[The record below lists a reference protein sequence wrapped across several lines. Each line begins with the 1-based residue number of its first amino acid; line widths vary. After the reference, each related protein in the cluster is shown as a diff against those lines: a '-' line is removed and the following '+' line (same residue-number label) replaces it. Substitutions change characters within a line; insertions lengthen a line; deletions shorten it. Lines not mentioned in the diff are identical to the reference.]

1 MGPEGEKETV
11 RPGGEDPLPG
21 TTRPER
27 AEGRGGR
34 WRGYPRRIF
43 RSGTTLLLLA
53 AVLVAA
59 FAVYWFRY
67 RPWVSTDDAQV
78 DSHINTV
85 SARVGGY
92 VTRVNVD
99 DNRKVEAGAILAE
112 IDPSRYR
119 IALDKA
125 KAEYADAV
133 ASAEAARTGVP
144 IASVTTASQ
153 LTTARAAVEN
163 GRAGIVAA
171 ERQLEG
177 AQARER
183 EAEAN
188 DARAQKDLQRYTMLV
203 SRDAVARQTY
213 DLAVSTAK
221 ASAASLD
228 VARAATH
235 AAGEQVVQARGRL
248 AQTQAELRTAGTGP
262 RQISI
267 TRARADSADAAV
279 KKAQTALEQARL
291 NLQYTKVVA
300 PVSGIVGN
308 RTVEVGQ
315 NVSPGQTL
323 LSIVQVGDL
332 WVTANFKET
341 QIRGMKPGRLVR
353 IYVDVNGRTY
363 EGRVDSIGA
372 ASGARFSLFPPEN
385 ATGNYVKVVQRV
397 PVKIVF
403 GNGQDVERML
413 RPGMSVE
420 PEVKVR

>member
-1 MGPEGEKETV
+1 MEPESEKEMA
-11 RPGGEDPLPG
+11 RPGGENPLPG
-21 TTRPER
+21 TTASER
-27 AEGRGGR
+27 AERGGGGPR
-34 WRGYPRRIF
+34 SYLRGVF
-43 RSGTTLLLLA
+43 RSRTTLLLPV
-53 AVLVAA
+53 AVLFAA

-78 DSHINTV
+78 DGHISTV

-92 VTRVNVD
+92 VTRVNVE
-99 DNRKVEAGAILAE
+99 DNRKVEVGAILAE
-112 IDPSRYR
+112 IDPSGYR
-119 IALDKA
+119 IALNKA
-125 KAEYADAV
+125 EAEYADAT

-153 LTTARAAVEN
+153 LATARAAVEN
-163 GRAGIVAA
+163 ARAGVAAA
-171 ERQLEG
+171 ERELEA

-188 DARAQKDLQRYTMLV
+188 NARAQKDLQRYDLLV

-213 DLAVSTAK
+213 DLAVATAK
-221 ASAASLD
+221 VSAASLD
-228 VARAATH
+228 VERAATH
-235 AAGEQVVQARGRL
+235 AAGEQVIQARDRL

-262 RQISI
+262 QQISI

-279 KKAQTALEQARL
+279 KKARTTMEQARL
-291 NLQYTKVVA
+291 NLQYTKVLA
-300 PVSGIVGN
+300 PVSGIVGD

-341 QIRGMKPGRLVR
+341 QIRGMKPGQPAR
-353 IYVDVNGRTY
+353 IYVDANGRTY
-363 EGRVDSIGA
+363 KGRVDSIGG

-403 GNGQDVERML
+403 ENGQDVERML

>member
-1 MGPEGEKETV
+1 MEPNDGKEMRQQEDNGPGSGAAEKGSPEG
-11 RPGGEDPLPG
+11 GGG
-21 TTRPER
+21 
-27 AEGRGGR
+27 
-34 WRGYPRRIF
+34 WRGYPRRAARLRTALI
-43 RSGTTLLLLA
+43 LLA
-53 AVLVAA
+53 VVLIAA

-67 RPWVSTDDAQV
+67 RPWMSTDDAQV
-78 DSHINTV
+78 DGHISTV

-92 VTRVNVD
+92 VTQVNVD
-99 DNRKVEAGAILAE
+99 DNRKVEAGAILVE
-112 IDPSRYR
+112 IDPTGYR
-119 IALDKA
+119 IALEKA

-153 LTTARAAVEN
+153 LATARAAVEN
-163 GRAGIVAA
+163 GRAGVVAA

-188 DARAQKDLQRYTMLV
+188 NVRAQKDLQRYTMLV
-203 SRDAVARQTY
+203 SRDAVAHQTY

-221 ASAASLD
+221 AAAASLD
-228 VARAATH
+228 VARASTH
-235 AAGEQVVQARGRL
+235 AAGEKVVQARGRL
-248 AQTQAELRTAGTGP
+248 SQTQADLRTAGTGP

-279 KKAQTALEQARL
+279 KKALTALEQARL
-291 NLQYTKVVA
+291 NLQYTKVLA

-332 WVTANFKET
+332 WVIANFKET
-341 QIRGMKPGRLVR
+341 QIRGMKPGQRVK
-353 IYVDVNGRTY
+353 IYVDANGRTY

-403 GNGQDVERML
+403 ENGQDVGQML

>member
-1 MGPEGEKETV
+1 MGPEDEKESV
-11 RPGGEDPLPG
+11 RPGGEDPPPG
-21 TTRPER
+21 KTGSGR

-34 WRGYPRRIF
+34 WRGDPRRVF
-43 RSGTTLLLLA
+43 RSGTTVLLLVV
-53 AVLVAA
+53 VLVAS

-78 DSHINTV
+78 DGHISTV

-99 DNRKVEAGAILAE
+99 DNRTVEAGTILAE
-112 IDPSRYR
+112 IDPSGYT

-125 KAEYADAV
+125 KAEHADAV

-144 IASVTTASQ
+144 IASVTTAGQ
-153 LTTARAAVEN
+153 LTTARAVVEN
-163 GRAGIVAA
+163 GRAGVVAA

-188 DARAQKDLQRYTMLV
+188 NARAQKDLQRYGMLV

-213 DLAVSTAK
+213 DLAVATAK
-221 ASAASLD
+221 TSAASLD
-228 VARAATH
+228 VASAAAH
-235 AAGEQVVQARGRL
+235 AAGEQVVQARSRL
-248 AQTQAELRTAGTGP
+248 AQARAELRTAGTGP

-267 TRARADSADAAV
+267 SRARADSADAAV
-279 KKAQTALEQARL
+279 KMSEAALEQARL

-315 NVSPGQTL
+315 NVSPGQAL

-341 QIRGMKPGRLVR
+341 QIRGMKPGQPVR
-353 IYVDVNGRTY
+353 IYVDANGRTY

-372 ASGARFSLFPPEN
+372 ASGARFSLFPPRTPR
-385 ATGNYVKVVQRV
+385 AIT
-397 PVKIVF
+397 
-403 GNGQDVERML
+403 
-413 RPGMSVE
+413 
-420 PEVKVR
+420 

>member
-1 MGPEGEKETV
+1 MGWNPGNSRGRKGREGAGVEAWV
-11 RPGGEDPLPG
+11 RKTKRNRFAPGGRTLRREKRD
-21 TTRPER
+21 
-27 AEGRGGR
+27 RGV
-34 WRGYPRRIF
+34 PK
-43 RSGTTLLLLA
+43 
-53 AVLVAA
+53 AVVAA
-59 FAVYWFRY
+59 GGGIPAGSFAREPPSCFSSSSWLRSFAVYWFRY

-78 DSHINTV
+78 DGHISTV

-99 DNRKVEAGAILAE
+99 DNRTVEAGTILAE
-112 IDPSRYR
+112 IDPSGYT

-125 KAEYADAV
+125 KAEHADAV

-144 IASVTTASQ
+144 IASVTTAGQ
-153 LTTARAAVEN
+153 LTTARAVVEN
-163 GRAGIVAA
+163 GRAGVVAA

-188 DARAQKDLQRYTMLV
+188 NARAQKDLQRYGMLV

-213 DLAVSTAK
+213 DLAVATAK
-221 ASAASLD
+221 TSAASLD
-228 VARAATH
+228 VASAAAH
-235 AAGEQVVQARGRL
+235 AAGEQVVQARSRL
-248 AQTQAELRTAGTGP
+248 AQARAELRTAGTGP

-267 TRARADSADAAV
+267 SRARADSADAAV
-279 KKAQTALEQARL
+279 KMSEAALEQARL

-315 NVSPGQTL
+315 NVSPGQAL

-341 QIRGMKPGRLVR
+341 HSW
-353 IYVDVNGRTY
+353 T
-363 EGRVDSIGA
+363 
-372 ASGARFSLFPPEN
+372 PP
-385 ATGNYVKVVQRV
+385 
-397 PVKIVF
+397 
-403 GNGQDVERML
+403 
-413 RPGMSVE
+413 
-420 PEVKVR
+420 

>member
-1 MGPEGEKETV
+1 MEPNDGKEMRQQEDNVPGSGAAEKGSPEG
-11 RPGGEDPLPG
+11 GGG
-21 TTRPER
+21 
-27 AEGRGGR
+27 
-34 WRGYPRRIF
+34 WRGYPRRAALI
-43 RSGTTLLLLA
+43 LLA
-53 AVLVAA
+53 VVLIAA

-78 DSHINTV
+78 DGHIGTV

-99 DNRKVEAGAILAE
+99 DNRKVEAGEILVE
-112 IDPSRYR
+112 IDPTGYR
-119 IALDKA
+119 IALEKA

-153 LTTARAAVEN
+153 LATARAAVEN
-163 GRAGIVAA
+163 GRAGVVAA
-171 ERQLEG
+171 ERQFEG

-183 EAEAN
+183 EAEADN
-188 DARAQKDLQRYTMLV
+188 VRAQKDLQRYTMLV

-221 ASAASLD
+221 AAAASLD
-228 VARAATH
+228 VARALTH

-248 AQTQAELRTAGTGP
+248 SQTQADLRTAGTGP

-291 NLQYTKVVA
+291 NLRYTKVLA

-308 RTVEVGQ
+308 RAVEVGQ

-341 QIRGMKPGRLVR
+341 QIRGMKPGQRVK
-353 IYVDVNGRTY
+353 IYVDANGRTY

-403 GNGQDVERML
+403 GNGQDVGRML

>member
-1 MGPEGEKETV
+1 MEPESEKKTM
-11 RPGGEDPLPG
+11 RSGAEDPPPG
-21 TTRPER
+21 AAGQER
-27 AEGRGGR
+27 ADGSDGPRR
-34 WRGYPRRIF
+34 RYPRGVL
-43 RSGTTLLLLA
+43 RSGSTVLLLV
-53 AVLVAA
+53 AVLIGA

-78 DSHINTV
+78 DGHIATV
-85 SARVGGY
+85 SARIGGY
-92 VTRVNVD
+92 VAQVNTD
-99 DNRKVEAGAILAE
+99 DNRKVEAGAVLAE
-112 IDPSRYR
+112 IDPSGYK

-125 KAEYADAV
+125 EAEYADAI

-144 IASVTTASQ
+144 IASVTTAGQ
-153 LTTARAAVEN
+153 LTSARAAVEN
-163 GRAGIVAA
+163 GRAGVSAA
-171 ERQLEG
+171 GRQLEG

-188 DARAQKDLQRYTMLV
+188 NARAQKDLQRYAMLL
-203 SRDAVARQTY
+203 SRDVIARQTY
-213 DLAVSTAK
+213 DLAVATAK
-221 ASAASLD
+221 TSAASLD
-228 VARAATH
+228 AARSAVH
-235 AAGEQVVQARGRL
+235 AAAEQVVQARGLL
-248 AQTQAELRTAGTGP
+248 AQAEAELRTAGTGP
-262 RQISI
+262 EQVSI
-267 TRARADSADAAV
+267 TRARADSAAAAV
-279 KKAQTALEQARL
+279 EKARTALEQARL
-291 NLQYTKVVA
+291 NLQYTKILA

-341 QIRGMKPGRLVR
+341 QIRGMKPGQPVR
-353 IYVDVNGRTY
+353 IYVDANGHTY

-403 GNGQDVERML
+403 SNGQDVERML

-420 PEVKVR
+420 PSVKVR

>member
-11 RPGGEDPLPG
+11 RPGGEDPPPG

-34 WRGYPRRIF
+34 RRGSPRRIF
-43 RSGTTLLLLA
+43 RSGATLLLLV

-67 RPWVSTDDAQV
+67 RPWVSTDNAQV
-78 DSHINTV
+78 DGHISTV

-99 DNRKVEAGAILAE
+99 DNREVETGAILAE
-112 IDPSRYR
+112 IDPSGYG

-133 ASAEAARTGVP
+133 ASAEAARAGVP
-144 IASVTTASQ
+144 IASVTTASRMAA
-153 LTTARAAVEN
+153 ARAAVGN
-163 GRAGIVAA
+163 GQAGIVAA

-177 AQARER
+177 ARARER

-188 DARAQKDLQRYTMLV
+188 DARAQKDLRRYTTLL
-203 SRDAVARQTY
+203 SRDAVAHQTY

-221 ASAASLD
+221 AAAASLD
-228 VARAATH
+228 VARASTH

-279 KKAQTALEQARL
+279 KKALTALEQARL
-291 NLQYTKVVA
+291 NLQYTKILA

-341 QIRGMKPGRLVR
+341 GIRGMKPGQRVK
-353 IYVDVNGRTY
+353 IYVDANGRTY
-363 EGRVDSIGA
+363 EGRVDSIGG

-403 GNGQDVERML
+403 KNGQDVERML